1 MRNRIILFIL
11 LVFTIDSYS
20 QTEKITIQLEND
32 IFLILEKSD
41 FKLTDQKVDY
51 YKDKVPIGLNN
62 RIIFGTDGEI
72 PTSRLIKA
80 TLKIG
85 KKVHQ
90 LQIDDDM
97 YNPWF
102 LGINEQFFKIKKV
115 GNQFRL
121 TGIFS
126 DGAGTYAA
134 EWLIIENSNI
144 RTLFTADEEKVI
156 GILEAK

>member
-1 MRNRIILFIL
+1 MRNGLLLLIL
-11 LVFTIDSYS
+11 LITVNCYS
-20 QTEKITIQLEND
+20 QTEKITIRLEND

-41 FKLTDQKVDY
+41 FKLTDQTVDY
-51 YKDKVPIGLNN
+51 YNDQIPIGLNN

-72 PTSRLIKA
+72 PTSGLTKA
-80 TLKIG
+80 TLKIRETI
-85 KKVHQ
+85 HQ
-90 LQIDDDM
+90 LKIDDM
-97 YNPWF
+97 YNLWF
-102 LGINEQFFKIKKV
+102 MEVNERFFNIKKE

-144 RTLFTADEEKVI
+144 RTLLTANEEEI
-156 GILEAK
+156 IEILEDK